1 MNNIRSRSKLK
12 IYRFLHRKSTAV
24 PIVRMPFKGLGGLA
38 FGGPKRDILFVVTVQ
53 ARVDVLL
60 AQVTDRTAVPTSLYK
75 ITDLGA
81 KGCCKSSHLKI

>member
-1 MNNIRSRSKLK
+1 MNKSEKLK
-12 IYRFLHRKSTAV
+12 FYRSLLRTSSAV
-24 PIVRMPFKGLGGLA
+24 PIVRMPFIGLGGGC

-75 ITDLGA
+75 ITGLGA
-81 KGCCKSSHLKI
+81 KGRRKSSRLKI